1 LKSFETQ
8 TITFRI
14 ADAGFVVK
22 MNILAP
28 FQILGSQ
35 NRSIRPEIDLILS
48 HILFSVEG
56 LTLFVAESADSLPY
70 SLQVMPS
77 LD

>member
-35 NRSIRPEIDLILS
+35 NRSILPEIDLILS
-48 HILFSVEG
+48 HILFSVER